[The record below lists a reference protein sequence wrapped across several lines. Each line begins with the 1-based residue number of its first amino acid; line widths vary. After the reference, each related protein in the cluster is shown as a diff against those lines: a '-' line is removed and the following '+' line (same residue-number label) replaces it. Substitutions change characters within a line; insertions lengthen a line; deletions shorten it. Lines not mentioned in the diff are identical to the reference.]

1 MLGTTSKLSWKKWV
15 LLTKDDDGKNSEQEK
30 DGCILKT
37 IRTFFILLLVSI
49 CIAYYF
55 HARFFGDLP
64 EIDTLLNYK
73 PSLVTKIFDNN
84 DDLISE
90 YFIEKRILTPLDK
103 IPAMLQFATIA
114 VEDTAFYEHHGI
126 NFEGIVRAFFANIK
140 AGRIVQGGSSI
151 TQQVAKQLFLTP
163 ERTLT
168 RKIREAILSL
178 RIDKKYSKNQIL
190 EIYLNHNYY
199 GHGAY
204 GVKAAA
210 ELYFGKPLND
220 LTIPEIAVIAGLP
233 KAPNHYSPYKN
244 LKRALKRRDH
254 ALNRLMAIKAI
265 MPSQREKASAEKIT
279 LSGLK
284 RPENKAPWFSEYVR
298 RYLEKNY
305 GAKKLYRGGLVVRT
319 TLDLRIQKHAEMAVI
334 SGLENN
340 DKRLGFRGPIG
351 HVNLEL
357 GEQPDW
363 EAHNPRN
370 RSNQNPSDYYV
381 KGARIRGLV
390 TEVKNEKAW
399 ISFEDAKGVIN
410 VKRMAWAHPVNPSK
424 DARRAR
430 KIVNATT
437 VLNPGD
443 IVEVK
448 VLDPNPMDD
457 GHIKLE
463 LDQTPVLQGALL
475 AVDPKTGYVMAM
487 VGGYDPES
495 SKFNR
500 SVQAK
505 RQPGSSFKPIIYT
518 AAFEKGFT
526 LASTIIDS
534 PIIYNKAITE
544 FKGWKPENFE
554 GKFFGPTTLRTA
566 VTKSRNIV
574 TIKLLKKIGIGYV
587 AKYARRFGISSPL
600 EVNLSLALGSS
611 PVTMMEMATAFSTL
625 ANGGTRM
632 NPIYIKTVKNR
643 EGIILENN
651 EPSGKD
657 VISPSVAYLAVHAME
672 NVVREG
678 TARMVGRKLKRPIA
692 GKTGTTNSYIDAWFN
707 GFTPNMVCSVWVGR
721 DDNRPMGEKETGS
734 RSAIP
739 IWISFMEKALK
750 GRPINDFIPPQEII
764 FTRIDKKTGKISHS
778 VGDDT
783 IFEAFLDGSQPNMFE
798 ATDRSDNNRSNN
810 FRKGL

>member
-1 MLGTTSKLSWKKWV
+1 M
-15 LLTKDDDGKNSEQEK
+15 
-30 DGCILKT
+30 
-37 IRTFFILLLVSI
+37 
-49 CIAYYF
+49 
-55 HARFFGDLP
+55 
-64 EIDTLLNYK
+64 
-73 PSLVTKIFDNN
+73 
-84 DDLISE
+84 
-90 YFIEKRILTPLDK
+90 
-103 IPAMLQFATIA
+103 
-114 VEDTAFYEHHGI
+114 
-126 NFEGIVRAFFANIK
+126 
-140 AGRIVQGGSSI
+140 
-151 TQQVAKQLFLTP
+151 
-163 ERTLT
+163 
-168 RKIREAILSL
+168 
-178 RIDKKYSKNQIL
+178 
-190 EIYLNHNYY
+190 
-199 GHGAY
+199 
-204 GVKAAA
+204 
-210 ELYFGKPLND
+210 
-220 LTIPEIAVIAGLP
+220 
-233 KAPNHYSPYKN
+233 
-244 LKRALKRRDH
+244 
-254 ALNRLMAIKAI
+254 
-265 MPSQREKASAEKIT
+265 
-279 LSGLK
+279 
-284 RPENKAPWFSEYVR
+284 
-298 RYLEKNY
+298 
-305 GAKKLYRGGLVVRT
+305 
-319 TLDLRIQKHAEMAVI
+319 
-334 SGLENN
+334 
-340 DKRLGFRGPIG
+340 
-351 HVNLEL
+351 
-357 GEQPDW
+357 
-363 EAHNPRN
+363 
-370 RSNQNPSDYYV
+370 
-381 KGARIRGLV
+381 V

-643 EGIILENN
+643 EGSIDKFEFEINLF
-651 EPSGKD
+651 D
-657 VISPSVAYLAVHAME
+657 
-672 NVVREG
+672 
-678 TARMVGRKLKRPIA
+678 
-692 GKTGTTNSYIDAWFN
+692 YIN
-707 GFTPNMVCSVWVGR
+707 GF
-721 DDNRPMGEKETGS
+721 
-734 RSAIP
+734 
-739 IWISFMEKALK
+739 
-750 GRPINDFIPPQEII
+750 
-764 FTRIDKKTGKISHS
+764 
-778 VGDDT
+778 
-783 IFEAFLDGSQPNMFE
+783 
-798 ATDRSDNNRSNN
+798 
-810 FRKGL
+810 